1 MRQLTVQCDQSQG
14 EDEPAWG
21 AQPGNLRQ
29 PFREVH
35 PGAQGRVRPLQV
47 ETEQVQRHRGT
58 EPHGKRGREAGMRE
72 EVELRLEEKGP
83 CGGVRLQ

>member
-1 MRQLTVQCDQSQG
+1 M
-14 EDEPAWG
+14 
-21 AQPGNLRQ
+21 
-29 PFREVH
+29 
-35 PGAQGRVRPLQV
+35 QV